1 MASTSTYALPSRWE
15 SPSMDPGRDDR
26 HRRSIASS
34 WTAVPSA
41 GLGVTVPENDP
52 ANRGPTHGS
61 VIDHHPPHHHPQA
74 HLHPLDL
81 RLNMN
86 SGFPTNAKP
95 VNAPSNSAVAY
106 AQVNGYKPR
115 SRSGTASAY
124 GHPWYAPEV
133 AHLREHTSPLTRYLL
148 TRVQPWPLL
157 HSILAEK
164 DSRRIFYFMRYGYI
178 ACLPKTDPSARSE
191 MRDGD

>member
-15 SPSMDPGRDDR
+15 SPSMDLGSDDG

-34 WTAVPSA
+34 WTALPGA
-41 GLGVTVPENDP
+41 GLGVTVPKDD
-52 ANRGPTHGS
+52 AVNRRSTHGS
-61 VIDHHPPHHHPQA
+61 VIDDDNDHRHHHPQA
-74 HLHPLDL
+74 QLHPL
-81 RLNMN
+81 RSPVNMN
-86 SGFPTNAKP
+86 SGVSTNGKP
-95 VNAPSNSAVAY
+95 IEAPSNSAVAY
-106 AQVNGYKPR
+106 APVNGYKPR

-148 TRVQPWPLL
+148 TKVQSWPLL

-164 DSRRIFYFMRYGYI
+164 DSRRIFYFMRYVRIPSHPYPNSESK
-178 ACLPKTDPSARSE
+178 LPKAR
-191 MRDGD
+191 